1 LAYFLIMV
9 KRFRFLLAFG
19 LLTALLLVN
28 TYHANAN
35 KIRFE
40 PHAKLH
46 SNTISVIDTIPPSDI
61 MDVVTAAINAVNSF
75 DISAVADLYTPNA
88 VVADDE
94 APYSW
99 NGPTA
104 GVQWVNA
111 VEKACKDNRIT
122 KLKGVIE
129 PINVYQLSADN
140 CYVVVPVNYTG
151 NLPDKQR
158 FSVKGAFT
166 FVLRQENGKWL
177 IKSQAWMQRKAI
189 N

>member
-1 LAYFLIMV
+1 MV

-19 LLTALLLVN
+19 LLTALLWVKA
-28 TYHANAN
+28 YHANAN
-35 KIRFE
+35 EIRLAR
-40 PHAKLH
+40 PAKLS
-46 SNTISVIDTIPPSDI
+46 SNGRSAIDTIPPSDV
-61 MDVVTAAINAVNSF
+61 MDVVTAAIKAVNSF
-75 DISAVADLYTPNA
+75 DIAAVADLYTPNA

-111 VEKACKDNRIT
+111 VEKACKDNRVT
-122 KLKGVIE
+122 KLKGEIE

-151 NLPDKQR
+151 NLPGKQK

-177 IKSQAWMQRKAI
+177 IKSQAWMQQKAI
-189 N
+189 NGE

>member
-46 SNTISVIDTIPPSDI
+46 SSTISVIDTIPPSDI